1 MKKFESCRIKIG
13 MTLSALVFGAALA
26 FGFVSCE
33 AEIAYVDRV
42 VEKKVEALHAAS
54 PRFAAASDEGKV
66 NVTISCQTEGAV
78 IYYTTDGSVPT
89 TKSKKYT
96 QSVSITGDT
105 SFQAIAV
112 KEGMNNSPISYASYS
127 VVNKIET
134 QTQIEYQEKKVDKIY
149 AAAPIFAVTNTED
162 GVKLS
167 LSCGTAGASI
177 YYTTN
182 GSTPT
187 AESAAYGAP
196 IALTASASIKAIAI
210 KQGIENSPVSVA
222 NVTIKKIASAAGGA
236 GNPLSIALTAS
247 VPNKNKNNEDY
258 SGTKSNTFV
267 TVNVVVTSASDLKKV
282 VYKKNGSINAK
293 TLLAD
298 PEAIDVSAS
307 VMLSGTFAI
316 NASNEKDG
324 NGAYTVA
331 VLDEAGREETEQ
343 IMIDQFEFKAPA
355 TVKRLSG
362 DYSNGSITLNW
373 TDPSD
378 GDFDHVSVSYTVN
391 NGTSDS
397 EKSQAVAVAGGAQT
411 ASFSGISAAAS
422 YCTFYLVSLDVLGN
436 ESITRKWKVAVG
448 SSVSNMPDEFV
459 EIKGA
464 TVRGKVADSEVF
476 INYRTVT
483 IPDMYVC
490 DHEVTQAEYEKFCK
504 YGSIYT
510 PESSWGNGIGDNYPA
525 YFVNWYDAIVYCNLR
540 SMDEGLTP
548 AYTINDETDP
558 ANWPDIVSQT
568 ADGITKYCG
577 PSSSNS
583 AWNALTYDTEAYG
596 YRLPTEAEWE
606 YIARGGNNGM
616 PATQTT
622 YAGSD
627 NIDEVAWYEENSN
640 SKAHEV
646 KGKNPISDEIRIYD
660 MSGNVTEW
668 CYDWNNY
675 ISSYTPDTGPA
686 SGSTRV
692 HRGGE
697 WTQRAGLNTVN
708 SRGYETPQT
717 YDIGR
722 YDQMSV
728 LGFRV
733 VRTAN

>member
-1 MKKFESCRIKIG
+1 

-112 KEGMNNSPISYASYS
+112 KEGMNNSPVSYASYS

-167 LSCGTAGASI
+167 LSCGTAGAAI

-210 KQGIENSPVSVA
+210 KQGIENSPISVA

-267 TVNVVVTSASDLKKV
+267 TVNVAVTSASDIKKV
-282 VYKKNGSINAK
+282 VYKKNGSLVAK

-298 PEAIDVSAS
+298 GEAIDVSSS
-307 VMLSGTFAI
+307 VMSSGTFAI

-324 NGAYTVA
+324 NSTYTVA

-343 IMIDQFEFKAPA
+343 IAIDQFDFTEPA
-355 TVKRLSG
+355 KIVKIKG
-362 DYSNGSITLNW
+362 EYSNGSITLSW

-378 GDFDHVSVSYTVN
+378 SDFDHVSVSYTVN

-411 ASFSGISAAAS
+411 ASFGGISATSS
-422 YCTFYLVSLDVLGN
+422 YCTFYFVSLDALGN
-436 ESITRKWKVAVG
+436 ESLVRKWKVTVG
-448 SSVSNMPDEFV
+448 GASVSNVPDGFV

-464 TVRGKVADSEVF
+464 TVSGQVADSEVF
-476 INYRTVT
+476 IKNRTVT

-490 DHEVTQAEYEKFCK
+490 DHEMTQAEYEKYCK
-504 YGSIYT
+504 YKIEPSLRNGLGS
-510 PESSWGNGIGDNYPA
+510 NYPA
-525 YFVNWYDAIVYCNLR
+525 YYVNWYDAIVYCNLR

-548 AYTINDETDP
+548 AYKINDETDP
-558 ANWPDIVSQT
+558 ANWPDVLSKT

-577 PSSSNS
+577 PSSSNR
-583 AWNALTYDTEAYG
+583 AWNALTYDTEADG

-606 YIARGGNNGM
+606 YIARGGNNGI

-627 NIDEVAWYEENSN
+627 NIDEVAWDNSGDC
-640 SKAHEV
+640 KIHEV
-646 KGKNPISDEIRIYD
+646 KEKNPISNEIRIYD
-660 MSGNVTEW
+660 MSGNVFEW
-668 CYDWNNY
+668 CYDWVVWTVN
-675 ISSYTPDTGPA
+675 SSTPDTGPT
-686 SGSTRV
+686 SGTNRMQ
-692 HRGGE
+692 RGGFWADGNYCAVSNRSSE
-697 WTQRAGLNTVN
+697 EPEKRH
-708 SRGYETPQT
+708 YFF
-717 YDIGR
+717 
-722 YDQMSV
+722 
-728 LGFRV
+728 GFRV
-733 VRTAN
+733 VRTVN